1 MSETIAVQGF
11 PVVDMP
17 TKCRRCEGTT
27 LTLSNHPV
35 IESIRL
41 CTCNSCGDTEAVYL
55 RVPITREELIDELS
69 DGMTRDELLSKL
81 RSLQGSTD
89 PEMSHSEADK
99 LLLAYIGDEEI
110 AEAFDAVPA
119 WYA

>member
-1 MSETIAVQGF
+1 MSETIAV
-11 PVVDMP
+11 
-17 TKCRRCEGTT
+17 
-27 LTLSNHPV
+27 H
-35 IESIRL
+35 
-41 CTCNSCGDTEAVYL
+41 
-55 RVPITREELIDELS
+55 
-69 DGMTRDELLSKL
+69 SKL

-89 PEMSHSEADK
+89 PEMSNSEADK